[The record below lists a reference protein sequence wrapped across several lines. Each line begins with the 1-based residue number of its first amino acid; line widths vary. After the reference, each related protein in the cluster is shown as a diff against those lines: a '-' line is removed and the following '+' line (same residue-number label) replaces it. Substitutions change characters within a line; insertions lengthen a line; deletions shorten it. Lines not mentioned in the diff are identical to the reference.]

1 MSILP
6 RLEYLTSGLPNAQAY
21 EIWKGV
27 LGALFEPRAFHPSQR
42 YPTGS
47 ASGVVVGDM
56 IVARVT
62 FTAQSYRRDRTLIE
76 RTPDHFL
83 FHLYNVGGFN
93 GSITGHKTAIWSGHV
108 AIIDL
113 RHEVD
118 TLAAS
123 SDTISLIVPR
133 SLLPGLTDA
142 ALPPRLDPARNR
154 LLAAHLADLRERSR
168 QLDEAE
174 VSTVTER
181 TQEVISTLLD
191 PTSATDHLEAPALDS
206 SHLSLAEW
214 AIHANLASPDLSPE
228 WLANRLGISRASL
241 YRLFAPYGG
250 IMRSV
255 QERRLLAVRAALTDP
270 LETRLLSRLASDFG
284 FQSEAHFSRSF
295 RAEFGMTASEF
306 RAGQLKAAHESE
318 RTSLDILNWWWE
330 RLGSRSD

>member
-1 MSILP
+1 MSTLP
-6 RLEYLTSGLPNAQAY
+6 RLDYLTTGLPNAQAY

-27 LGALFEPRAFHPSQR
+27 VGALFEPRAFHPSHQ

-62 FTAQSYRRDRTLIE
+62 FTAQSFRRDRALIE

-93 GSITGHKTAIWSGHV
+93 GSITGHETTIWSSQV

-113 RHEVD
+113 RHEVS

-133 SLLPGLTDA
+133 SLLPGLDGGP
-142 ALPPRLDPARNR
+142 LPPRLDPARNR
-154 LLAAHLADLRERSR
+154 LFAAHLTALRERSA

-174 VSTVTER
+174 AGGVAEHTLG
-181 TQEVISTLLD
+181 VISTLLE
-191 PTSATDHLEAPALDS
+191 PTSATDHLETPALEA
-206 SHLSLAEW
+206 SHLALAEQ
-214 AIHANLASPDLSPE
+214 AIRANLASPDLSPE
-228 WLANRLGISRASL
+228 WLANRLGISRAGL

-255 QERRLLAVRAALTDP
+255 QERRLLAVRAALSDP
-270 LETRLLSRLASDFG
+270 LETRLLSRLAAEFG

-295 RAEFGMTASEF
+295 RAQFGMTASEF
-306 RAGQLKAAHESE
+306 RAEQVKAARESE
-318 RTSLDILNWWWE
+318 RTSLDVFNWWWE
-330 RLGSRSD
+330 HLGARSG